1 MSCDGLMIGAPLA
14 GLKMLLVDI
23 ISVWASTW
31 ASIDSG
37 KWTAIWSPSKSA
49 LKPLQTSGCSLIAFP
64 STSTGSNAWMPMRCS
79 VGARFRSTG

>member
-1 MSCDGLMIGAPLA
+1 MIGAPLA
-14 GLKMLLVDI
+14 GLKMLCVLI

-49 LKPLQTSGCSLIAFP
+49 LKPLHTSG
-64 STSTGSNAWMPMRCS
+64 
-79 VGARFRSTG
+79 